1 MSSCPHV
8 NFAAR
13 PRRLERQIFGP
24 KVENVSHHVTIRR
37 LEFALTRAS
46 LPCLERRERHAQTPG
61 RTARSACAPSPAA
74 HAAPCLPPSASA
86 RSGRG
91 AGQMQGG
98 RGSGGGGQSKGQRG
112 REGRGRLREEVGERK
127 GRRGEGEKGR
137 GKRERRGTGARQI
150 ELLAALSRATTRTA
164 PQGRMRATAGE
175 RKIGATHGQRACT
188 RLIVP
193 WPGRAAML
201 VDGNG
206 PC

>member
-1 MSSCPHV
+1 MV
-8 NFAAR
+8 
-13 PRRLERQIFGP
+13 G
-24 KVENVSHHVTIRR
+24 
-37 LEFALTRAS
+37 
-46 LPCLERRERHAQTPG
+46 
-61 RTARSACAPSPAA
+61 APSTNYFGKP
-74 HAAPCLPPSASA
+74 HPHRVWLFYVHVK
-86 RSGRG
+86 R
-91 AGQMQGG
+91 
-98 RGSGGGGQSKGQRG
+98 QRDK
-112 REGRGRLREEVGERK
+112 EEK

-175 RKIGATHGQRACT
+175 RKVGATHGQRACT